1 MLIRSLCD
9 YYDIQSA
16 RGEAASDIMSEQ
28 PVHWMVMLTPDGR
41 VADIIDKR
49 IEESVPQKNGKVK
62 IVKKPIVVS
71 LPKRTQKPTID
82 AYIIEHRPLYIF
94 GLNYD
99 AKIGLTPDDRTG
111 RTRKSHE
118 AFVKKNLEFF
128 EGIDSEIA
136 RAYVNFIKNWV
147 PENEMENE
155 QLKKLG
161 KEYQGSCYI
170 FALDGR
176 PECKLHKDKAV
187 LAKYE
192 KLMAK
197 AAAKAEEEAAESDD
211 GIMMCP
217 IEGERLRA
225 ARIHDKIKGIKG
237 GNSAGAG
244 LVNFNSSAFESYGKS
259 QSMNSGI
266 SEKAMKK
273 YTSSLNKLLA
283 DPMHHIYSDD
293 MTVVFFAMKHDDKA
307 ECDLFNG
314 YLNSSNGVTEDST
327 KADVK
332 AVSENIYHKGQTGN
346 AQALD
351 KDVDNGVDFF
361 VAGFT
366 PNSSRICQKFM
377 VRNKFGKIIDNVK
390 QHQQDMA
397 ICGSNGEIPLW
408 RINNEL
414 VSPKASARKKKD
426 SDESGAAKGSDLPI
440 SPTLQ
445 SDMFQAILNGTN
457 YPYTLLE
464 TVVRR
469 VCTDSDPDGN
479 DKTKINAVRAGLI
492 KAFIN
497 RKARLNGDK
506 EEITMSLDKENKN
519 PAYLCGRLF
528 AVLEQIQ
535 QEASTSKE
543 KLNRTIKDVYFS
555 SASSRPALIMPRLID
570 LSNYH
575 IRNAEKNNKSNAD
588 KYLAIMKE
596 IIDKLNG
603 EFPSNLSLV
612 DKGKFQIGYYQQRT
626 RLNPYKNANG
636 NKEPET
642 VNE

>member
-41 VADIIDKR
+41 VADIIDRR

-62 IVKKPIVVS
+62 IVKKPIVVP
-71 LPKRTQKPTID
+71 LPKRTQKTGID
-82 AYIIEHRPLYIF
+82 ANIIEHRPLYIF

-99 AKIGLTPDDRTG
+99 AKTGLTPDDKTG
-111 RTRKSHE
+111 KARKSHE

-147 PENEMENE
+147 PENETENE

-161 KEYQGSCYI
+161 KEYQGSYYI

-192 KLMAK
+192 ELMAK
-197 AAAKAEEEAAESDD
+197 AAAETAESDD

-237 GNSAGAG
+237 GNSVGAV

-414 VSPKASARKKKD
+414 VSPNSAN
-426 SDESGAAKGSDLPI
+426 AI
-440 SPTLQ
+440 SPALQ

-469 VCTDSDPDGN
+469 VCTDSDTDSN
-479 DKTKINAVRAGLI
+479 NKIKINEVRAGLI

-497 RKARLNGDK
+497 RKSRINGDK
-506 EEITMSLDKENKN
+506 EEITMTLNPENTN

-528 AVLEQIQ
+528 AVLEKIQ
-535 QEASTSKE
+535 LEATDV
-543 KLNRTIKDVYFS
+543 KLNRTIKDAYFS

-575 IRNAEKNNKSNAD
+575 LRKLKEGRAIYFSKLINEIMGKIKDSLPTNLSIMEK
-588 KYLAIMKE
+588 
-596 IIDKLNG
+596 G
-603 EFPSNLSLV
+603 EFQL
-612 DKGKFQIGYYQQRT
+612 GYFQQNKDFFAEQ
-626 RLNPYKNANG
+626 NKNE
-636 NKEPET
+636 EPET

>member
-41 VADIIDKR
+41 VVDIIDKR

-71 LPKRTQKPTID
+71 LPKRTQKTRID
-82 AYIIEHRPLYIF
+82 ANINEHRPLYIF

-99 AKIGLTPDDRTG
+99 AKIGLTPDDKTDKA
-111 RTRKSHE
+111 RKSHE
-118 AFVKKNLEFF
+118 AFVKKNLDFF
-128 EGIDSEIA
+128 DGIDSEIA

-147 PENEMENE
+147 PENETENE

-161 KEYQGSCYI
+161 KEYQGSYYI
-170 FALDGR
+170 FALDGS

-197 AAAKAEEEAAESDD
+197 AAAETAESDD

-237 GNSAGAG
+237 GNSVGAV

-332 AVSENIYHKGQTGN
+332 AVSENIYYKGQTGN
-346 AQALD
+346 AQVLD

-408 RINNEL
+408 RINKEL
-414 VSPKASARKKKD
+414 VSPNSAN
-426 SDESGAAKGSDLPI
+426 AI
-440 SPTLQ
+440 SPALQ
-445 SDMFQAILNGTN
+445 SDIFQAILNGTN

-469 VCTDSDPDGN
+469 VCTDSDTDSN
-479 DKTKINAVRAGLI
+479 NKIKINEVRAGLI

-497 RKARLNGDK
+497 RKARINGDK
-506 EEITMSLDKENKN
+506 EEITMTLNPENTN

-528 AVLEQIQ
+528 AVLEKIQ
-535 QEASTSKE
+535 LEDTDV
-543 KLNRTIKDVYFS
+543 KLNRTIKDAYFS

-575 IRNAEKNNKSNAD
+575 LRKLKEGRAIYFSKLINEIMGKIKDSLPTNLSIMEK
-588 KYLAIMKE
+588 
-596 IIDKLNG
+596 G
-603 EFPSNLSLV
+603 EFQL
-612 DKGKFQIGYYQQRT
+612 GYFQQNKDFFAEQ
-626 RLNPYKNANG
+626 NKNE
-636 NKEPET
+636 EPET

>member
-99 AKIGLTPDDRTG
+99 AKIGLTPDDKTDKA
-111 RTRKSHE
+111 RKSHE

-128 EGIDSEIA
+128 DGIDSEIA

-147 PENEMENE
+147 PENETENE
-155 QLKKLG
+155 QLKMLG

-225 ARIHDKIKGIKG
+225 ARIHEKIKGIKG

-332 AVSENIYHKGQTGN
+332 AVSENIYYKGQTGN

-351 KDVDNGVDFF
+351 DDVDNGVDFF

-366 PNSSRICQKFM
+366 PNGSRICQKFM

-408 RINNEL
+408 RINKEL
-414 VSPKASARKKKD
+414 VSPNSAN
-426 SDESGAAKGSDLPI
+426 AI
-440 SPTLQ
+440 SPALQ
-445 SDMFQAILNGTN
+445 SDIFQAILNGTN

-469 VCTDSDPDGN
+469 VCTDSDTDSN
-479 DKTKINAVRAGLI
+479 NKIKINEVRAGLI

-528 AVLEQIQ
+528 AVLEKIQ
-535 QEASTSKE
+535 LEATDV
-543 KLNRTIKDVYFS
+543 KLNRTIKDAYFS

-575 IRNAEKNNKSNAD
+575 LRKLKEGR
-588 KYLAIMKE
+588 AIDFSKLINE
-596 IIDKLNG
+596 IMGKIKDSL
-603 EFPSNLSLV
+603 PTNLSIME
-612 DKGKFQIGYYQQRT
+612 KGKFQLGYFQQ
-626 RLNPYKNANG
+626 NKDFFAEQNKNE
-636 NKEPET
+636 EPET

>member
-16 RGEAASDIMSEQ
+16 RGEVASDIMSEQ

-71 LPKRTQKPTID
+71 LPKRTQKTGID
-82 AYIIEHRPLYIF
+82 ANIIEHRPLYIF

-99 AKIGLTPDDRTG
+99 AKIGLTPDDKTG
-111 RTRKSHE
+111 KARKSHE

-147 PENEMENE
+147 PENETENE

-161 KEYQGSCYI
+161 KEYQGSYYI

-192 KLMAK
+192 ELMAK
-197 AAAKAEEEAAESDD
+197 TAAETAESDD

-237 GNSAGAG
+237 GNSVGAV

-307 ECDLFNG
+307 ECDLFSD

-408 RINNEL
+408 RINKEL
-414 VSPKASARKKKD
+414 VSPNSAN
-426 SDESGAAKGSDLPI
+426 AI
-440 SPTLQ
+440 SPALQ

-469 VCTDSDPDGN
+469 VSTDSDTEDNGFI
-479 DKTKINAVRAGLI
+479 KINAVRAGLI

-497 RKARLNGDK
+497 RKARIHGDK
-506 EEITMSLDKENKN
+506 EEITVALNPENKN

-528 AVLEQIQ
+528 AVLEKIQ
-535 QEASTSKE
+535 LEAADV
-543 KLNRTIKDVYFS
+543 KLNRTIKDAYFS
-555 SASSRPALIMPRLID
+555 SASSRPALIFPRLID
-570 LSNYH
+570 LSKFH
-575 IRNAEKNNKSNAD
+575 LSKLSEGR
-588 KYLAIMKE
+588 AIYFSKLINE
-596 IIDKLNG
+596 IMDNIEDNL
-603 EFPSNLSLV
+603 PANLSLI
-612 DKGKFQIGYYQQRT
+612 DKGNFQVGYFHQNSYFFT
-626 RLNPYKNANG
+626 KKDKNE
-636 NKEPET
+636 EPET

>member
-62 IVKKPIVVS
+62 IVKKPIVVP
-71 LPKRTQKPTID
+71 LPKRTQKTGID
-82 AYIIEHRPLYIF
+82 ANIIEHRPLYIF

-99 AKIGLTPDDRTG
+99 AKIGLTPDDKTG
-111 RTRKSHE
+111 KARKSHE

-128 EGIDSEIA
+128 DGIDSEIA

-147 PENEMENE
+147 PENETENE

-161 KEYQGSCYI
+161 KEYQGSYYI
-170 FALDGR
+170 FALDGS

-192 KLMAK
+192 EIMAK
-197 AAAKAEEEAAESDD
+197 AAAETAVSDD

-237 GNSAGAG
+237 GNSVGAV

-332 AVSENIYHKGQTGN
+332 AVSENIYYKGQTGN

-397 ICGSNGEIPLW
+397 ICDSNGEIPLW
-408 RINNEL
+408 RINKEL
-414 VSPKASARKKKD
+414 VSPNSAN
-426 SDESGAAKGSDLPI
+426 AI
-440 SPTLQ
+440 SPALQ
-445 SDMFQAILNGTN
+445 SDIFQAILNGTN

-469 VCTDSDPDGN
+469 VCTDSDTDSN
-479 DKTKINAVRAGLI
+479 NKIKINEVRAGLI

-497 RKARLNGDK
+497 RKARINGDK
-506 EEITMSLDKENKN
+506 EEITVALNPENKN

-528 AVLEQIQ
+528 AVLEKIQ
-535 QEASTSKE
+535 LEAADV
-543 KLNRTIKDVYFS
+543 KLNRTIKDAYFS
-555 SASSRPALIMPRLID
+555 SASSRPALIFPRLID
-570 LSNYH
+570 LSKFH
-575 IRNAEKNNKSNAD
+575 LNKLSEGR
-588 KYLAIMKE
+588 AIYFSKLIDE
-596 IIDKLNG
+596 IMDNIEDNL
-603 EFPSNLSLV
+603 PANLSLI
-612 DKGKFQIGYYQQRT
+612 DKGNFQVGYFHQNSYFFT
-626 RLNPYKNANG
+626 KKDKNE
-636 NKEPET
+636 EPET

>member
-41 VADIIDKR
+41 VADIIDRR

-62 IVKKPIVVS
+62 IVKKPIVVP
-71 LPKRTQKPTID
+71 LPKRTQKTGID
-82 AYIIEHRPLYIF
+82 ANIIEHRPLYIF

-99 AKIGLTPDDRTG
+99 AKIGLTPDDKTG
-111 RTRKSHE
+111 KARKSHE
-118 AFVKKNLEFF
+118 AFIKKNLEFF

-147 PENEMENE
+147 PENETENE

-161 KEYQGSCYI
+161 KEYQGSYYI

-192 KLMAK
+192 ELMAK
-197 AAAKAEEEAAESDD
+197 AAAETAESDD

-237 GNSAGAG
+237 GNSVGAV

-408 RINNEL
+408 RINKEL
-414 VSPKASARKKKD
+414 VSPNSAT
-426 SDESGAAKGSDLPI
+426 AI
-440 SPTLQ
+440 SPALQ

-469 VCTDSDPDGN
+469 VCTDSDTDSN
-479 DKTKINAVRAGLI
+479 NKIKINEVRAGLI

-497 RKARLNGDK
+497 RKSRINGDK
-506 EEITMSLDKENKN
+506 EEITMTLNPENTN

-528 AVLEQIQ
+528 AVLEKIQ
-535 QEASTSKE
+535 LEATDV
-543 KLNRTIKDVYFS
+543 KLNRTIKDAYFS

-575 IRNAEKNNKSNAD
+575 LRKLKEGRAIYFSKLINEIMGKIKDSLPTNLSIMEK
-588 KYLAIMKE
+588 
-596 IIDKLNG
+596 G
-603 EFPSNLSLV
+603 EFQL
-612 DKGKFQIGYYQQRT
+612 GYFQQNKDFFAEQ
-626 RLNPYKNANG
+626 NKNE
-636 NKEPET
+636 EPET

>member
-16 RGEAASDIMSEQ
+16 RGEAAPDIMSEQ
-28 PVHWMVMLTPDGR
+28 PVHWMVMLTSDGR
-41 VADIIDKR
+41 VADIIDRR

-62 IVKKPIVVS
+62 IVKKPIVVP
-71 LPKRTQKPTID
+71 LPKRTQKTGID
-82 AYIIEHRPLYIF
+82 ANIIEHRPLYIF

-99 AKIGLTPDDRTG
+99 AKIGLTPDDKTG
-111 RTRKSHE
+111 KARKSHE

-147 PENEMENE
+147 PENETENE

-161 KEYQGSCYI
+161 KEYQGSYYI

-192 KLMAK
+192 ELMAK
-197 AAAKAEEEAAESDD
+197 AAAETAESDD

-237 GNSAGAG
+237 GNSVGAV

-351 KDVDNGVDFF
+351 DDVDNGVDFF

-366 PNSSRICQKFM
+366 PNGSRICQKFM

-408 RINNEL
+408 RINKEL
-414 VSPKASARKKKD
+414 VSPNSAN
-426 SDESGAAKGSDLPI
+426 AI
-440 SPTLQ
+440 SPALQ
-445 SDMFQAILNGTN
+445 SDIFQAILNGTN

-469 VCTDSDPDGN
+469 VCTDSDTDSN
-479 DKTKINAVRAGLI
+479 NKIKINEVRAGLI

-497 RKARLNGDK
+497 RKARINGDK
-506 EEITMSLDKENKN
+506 EEITVALNPENTN

-528 AVLEQIQ
+528 AVLEKIQ
-535 QEASTSKE
+535 LEAKDV
-543 KLNRTIKDVYFS
+543 KLNRTIKDAYFS

-575 IRNAEKNNKSNAD
+575 LRKLKEGRVIYFSKLINEIMGKIKDSLPTNLSIMEK
-588 KYLAIMKE
+588 
-596 IIDKLNG
+596 G
-603 EFPSNLSLV
+603 EFQL
-612 DKGKFQIGYYQQRT
+612 GYFQQNKDFFAEQ
-626 RLNPYKNANG
+626 NKNE
-636 NKEPET
+636 EPET

>member
-28 PVHWMVMLTPDGR
+28 PVHWMVMLTSDGR

-62 IVKKPIVVS
+62 IVKKPIVVP
-71 LPKRTQKPTID
+71 LPKRTQKTGID
-82 AYIIEHRPLYIF
+82 ANIIEHRPLYIF

-99 AKIGLTPDDRTG
+99 AKIGLTPDDKTG
-111 RTRKSHE
+111 KARKSHE

-128 EGIDSEIA
+128 DGIDSEIA

-147 PENEMENE
+147 PENETENE

-161 KEYQGSCYI
+161 KEYQGSYYI
-170 FALDGR
+170 FALDGS

-197 AAAKAEEEAAESDD
+197 AAAETAESDD

-237 GNSAGAG
+237 GNSVGAV

-346 AQALD
+346 AQVLD
-351 KDVDNGVDFF
+351 DDVDNGVDFF

-408 RINNEL
+408 RINKEL
-414 VSPKASARKKKD
+414 VSPNSAN
-426 SDESGAAKGSDLPI
+426 AI
-440 SPTLQ
+440 SPALQ
-445 SDMFQAILNGTN
+445 SDIFQAILNGTN

-469 VCTDSDPDGN
+469 VCTDSDTEDNGFI
-479 DKTKINAVRAGLI
+479 KINAVRAGLI

-497 RKARLNGDK
+497 RKARINGDK
-506 EEITMSLDKENKN
+506 EEITMTLNPENTN

-528 AVLEQIQ
+528 AVLEKIQ
-535 QEASTSKE
+535 LEATDV
-543 KLNRTIKDVYFS
+543 KLNRTIKDAYFS
-555 SASSRPALIMPRLID
+555 SASSRPALIMPRLIN

-575 IRNAEKNNKSNAD
+575 LRKLKEGRVIYFSKLINEIMGKIKDSLPTNLSIMEK
-588 KYLAIMKE
+588 
-596 IIDKLNG
+596 G
-603 EFPSNLSLV
+603 EFQL
-612 DKGKFQIGYYQQRT
+612 GYFQQNKDFFAEQ
-626 RLNPYKNANG
+626 NKNE
-636 NKEPET
+636 EPET

>member
-62 IVKKPIVVS
+62 IVKKPVVVP
-71 LPKRTQKPTID
+71 LPKRTQKTGID
-82 AYIIEHRPLYIF
+82 ANIIEHRPLYIF

-99 AKIGLTPDDRTG
+99 AKIGLTPDDKTG
-111 RTRKSHE
+111 KARKSHE

-128 EGIDSEIA
+128 DGIDSEIA

-147 PENEMENE
+147 PENETENE

-161 KEYQGSCYI
+161 KEYQGSYYI

-192 KLMAK
+192 GLMAK
-197 AAAKAEEEAAESDD
+197 TAAETAESDD

-225 ARIHDKIKGIKG
+225 ARIHDKIKGING
-237 GNSAGAG
+237 GNSVGAV

-408 RINNEL
+408 RINKEL
-414 VSPKASARKKKD
+414 VSPNSAN
-426 SDESGAAKGSDLPI
+426 AI
-440 SPTLQ
+440 SPALQ
-445 SDMFQAILNGTN
+445 SDIFQAILNGTN

-469 VCTDSDPDGN
+469 VCTDSDTDSN
-479 DKTKINAVRAGLI
+479 NKIKINEVRAGLI

-497 RKARLNGDK
+497 RKARINGDK
-506 EEITMSLDKENKN
+506 EEITVALNPENKN

-528 AVLEQIQ
+528 AVLEKIQ
-535 QEASTSKE
+535 LEAADV
-543 KLNRTIKDVYFS
+543 KLNRTIKDAYFS
-555 SASSRPALIMPRLID
+555 SASSRPALIFPRLID
-570 LSNYH
+570 LSKFH
-575 IRNAEKNNKSNAD
+575 LSKLSEGR
-588 KYLAIMKE
+588 AIYFSKLIDE
-596 IIDKLNG
+596 IMDNIEDNL
-603 EFPSNLSLV
+603 PANLSLI
-612 DKGKFQIGYYQQRT
+612 DKGNFQVGYFHQNSYFFT
-626 RLNPYKNANG
+626 KKEKNE
-636 NKEPET
+636 EPET

>member
-62 IVKKPIVVS
+62 IIKKPIVVP
-71 LPKRTQKPTID
+71 LPKRTQKTGID
-82 AYIIEHRPLYIF
+82 ANIIEHRPLYIF

-99 AKIGLTPDDRTG
+99 AKIGLTPDDKTG
-111 RTRKSHE
+111 KARKSHE

-128 EGIDSEIA
+128 EGINSEIA

-147 PENEMENE
+147 PENETENE

-161 KEYQGSCYI
+161 KEYQGSYYI

-192 KLMAK
+192 ELMAK
-197 AAAKAEEEAAESDD
+197 AAAETAESDD

-237 GNSAGAG
+237 GNSVGAV

-351 KDVDNGVDFF
+351 DDVDNGVDFF

-414 VSPKASARKKKD
+414 VSPNSAN
-426 SDESGAAKGSDLPI
+426 AI
-440 SPTLQ
+440 SPALQ

-469 VCTDSDPDGN
+469 VSTDSDTEDNGFI
-479 DKTKINAVRAGLI
+479 KINAVRAGLI

-497 RKARLNGDK
+497 RKARINGDK
-506 EEITMSLDKENKN
+506 EEITMTLNPENTN

-528 AVLEQIQ
+528 AVLEKIQ
-535 QEASTSKE
+535 LEATDV
-543 KLNRTIKDVYFS
+543 KLNRTIKDAYFS

-575 IRNAEKNNKSNAD
+575 LRKLKEGRAIYFSKLINEIMGKIKDSLPTNLSIMEK
-588 KYLAIMKE
+588 
-596 IIDKLNG
+596 G
-603 EFPSNLSLV
+603 EFQL
-612 DKGKFQIGYYQQRT
+612 GYFQQNKDFFAEQ
-626 RLNPYKNANG
+626 NKNE
-636 NKEPET
+636 EPET

>member
-99 AKIGLTPDDRTG
+99 AKIGLTPDDKTDKA
-111 RTRKSHE
+111 RKSHE

-128 EGIDSEIA
+128 DGIDSEIA

-147 PENEMENE
+147 PENETENE
-155 QLKKLG
+155 QLKMLG

-225 ARIHDKIKGIKG
+225 ARIHEKIKGIKG

-332 AVSENIYHKGQTGN
+332 AVSENIYYKGQTGN

-351 KDVDNGVDFF
+351 DDVDNGVDFF

-366 PNSSRICQKFM
+366 PNGSRICQKFM

-408 RINNEL
+408 RINKEL
-414 VSPKASARKKKD
+414 VSPNSAN
-426 SDESGAAKGSDLPI
+426 AI
-440 SPTLQ
+440 SPALQ
-445 SDMFQAILNGTN
+445 SDIFQAILNGTN
-457 YPYTLLE
+457 CPYTLLE

-469 VCTDSDPDGN
+469 VCTDSDTDSN
-479 DKTKINAVRAGLI
+479 NKIKINEVRAGLI

-497 RKARLNGDK
+497 RKARINGDK
-506 EEITMSLDKENKN
+506 EEITMTLNPENTN

-528 AVLEQIQ
+528 AVLEKIQ
-535 QEASTSKE
+535 LEATDV
-543 KLNRTIKDVYFS
+543 KLNRTIKDAYFS

-596 IIDKLNG
+596 IIDKLDG

-626 RLNPYKNANG
+626 RLNPYKNAND

>member
-71 LPKRTQKPTID
+71 LPKRTQKTGID
-82 AYIIEHRPLYIF
+82 ANIIEHRPLYIF

-99 AKIGLTPDDRTG
+99 AKIGLTPDDKTG
-111 RTRKSHE
+111 KARKSHE

-128 EGIDSEIA
+128 DGIDSEIA

-147 PENEMENE
+147 PENETENE

-161 KEYQGSCYI
+161 KEYQGSYYI
-170 FALDGR
+170 FALDGS

-197 AAAKAEEEAAESDD
+197 AAAETAESDD

-237 GNSAGAG
+237 GNSVGAV

-332 AVSENIYHKGQTGN
+332 AVSENIYYKGQTGN

-408 RINNEL
+408 RINKEL
-414 VSPKASARKKKD
+414 VSPNSAN
-426 SDESGAAKGSDLPI
+426 AI
-440 SPTLQ
+440 SPALQ
-445 SDMFQAILNGTN
+445 SDIFQAILNGTN

-469 VCTDSDPDGN
+469 VCTDSDLDGN
-479 DKTKINAVRAGLI
+479 DKTKINEVRAGLI

-528 AVLEQIQ
+528 AVLEKIQ
-535 QEASTSKE
+535 LEATDV
-543 KLNRTIKDVYFS
+543 KLNRTIKDAYFS

-575 IRNAEKNNKSNAD
+575 LRKLKEGR
-588 KYLAIMKE
+588 AIDFSKLINE
-596 IIDKLNG
+596 IMGKIKDSL
-603 EFPSNLSLV
+603 PTNLSIME
-612 DKGKFQIGYYQQRT
+612 KGKFQLGYFQQ
-626 RLNPYKNANG
+626 NKDFFAEQNKNE
-636 NKEPET
+636 EPET

>member
-1 MLIRSLCD
+1 
-9 YYDIQSA
+9 
-16 RGEAASDIMSEQ
+16 
-28 PVHWMVMLTPDGR
+28 MVMLTPDGR

-62 IVKKPIVVS
+62 SVKKPIVVP
-71 LPKRTQKPTID
+71 LPKRTQKTGID
-82 AYIIEHRPLYIF
+82 ANIIEHRPLYIF

-99 AKIGLTPDDRTG
+99 AKIGLTPDDKTDKA
-111 RTRKSHE
+111 RKSHE

-128 EGIDSEIA
+128 DGIDSEIA

-147 PENEMENE
+147 PENETENE

-161 KEYQGSCYI
+161 KEYQGSYYI
-170 FALDGR
+170 FALDGS

-192 KLMAK
+192 EIMAK
-197 AAAKAEEEAAESDD
+197 AAAEAAESDD

-237 GNSAGAG
+237 GNSVGAV

-307 ECDLFNG
+307 ECDLFSD
-314 YLNSSNGVTEDST
+314 YLNSSNAVTEDST

-351 KDVDNGVDFF
+351 DDVDNGVDFF

-366 PNSSRICQKFM
+366 PNGSRICQKFM

-408 RINNEL
+408 RINKEL
-414 VSPKASARKKKD
+414 VSPNSAN
-426 SDESGAAKGSDLPI
+426 AI
-440 SPTLQ
+440 SPALQ
-445 SDMFQAILNGTN
+445 SDIFQAILNGTN

-469 VCTDSDPDGN
+469 VCTDSDTDSN
-479 DKTKINAVRAGLI
+479 NKIKINEVRAGLI

-528 AVLEQIQ
+528 AVLEKIQ
-535 QEASTSKE
+535 LEATDV
-543 KLNRTIKDVYFS
+543 KLNRTIKDAYFS

-575 IRNAEKNNKSNAD
+575 LRKLKEGR
-588 KYLAIMKE
+588 AIDFSKLINE
-596 IIDKLNG
+596 IMGKIKDSL
-603 EFPSNLSLV
+603 PTNLSIME
-612 DKGKFQIGYYQQRT
+612 KGKFQLGYFQQ
-626 RLNPYKNANG
+626 NKDFFAEQNKNE
-636 NKEPET
+636 EPET

>member
-62 IVKKPIVVS
+62 IVKKPIVVP
-71 LPKRTQKPTID
+71 LPKRTQKTGID
-82 AYIIEHRPLYIF
+82 ANIIEHRPLYIF

-99 AKIGLTPDDRTG
+99 AKIGLTPDDKTG
-111 RTRKSHE
+111 KARKSHE
-118 AFVKKNLEFF
+118 AFIKKNLEFF
-128 EGIDSEIA
+128 DGIDSEIA

-147 PENEMENE
+147 PENETENE

-161 KEYQGSCYI
+161 KEYQGSYYI
-170 FALDGR
+170 FALDGS

-192 KLMAK
+192 ELMAK
-197 AAAKAEEEAAESDD
+197 AAAETAESDD

-237 GNSAGAG
+237 GNSVGAV

-307 ECDLFNG
+307 ECDLFND
-314 YLNSSNGVTEDST
+314 YLNSSNAVTEDST

-408 RINNEL
+408 KINNEL
-414 VSPKASARKKKD
+414 VSPNSAN
-426 SDESGAAKGSDLPI
+426 AI
-440 SPTLQ
+440 SPALQ

-469 VCTDSDPDGN
+469 VSTDSDTEDNGFI
-479 DKTKINAVRAGLI
+479 KINAVRAGLI

-497 RKARLNGDK
+497 RKARINGDK
-506 EEITMSLDKENKN
+506 EEITMTLNPENTN

-528 AVLEQIQ
+528 AVLEKIQ
-535 QEASTSKE
+535 LEAADV
-543 KLNRTIKDVYFS
+543 KLNRTIKDAYFS

-575 IRNAEKNNKSNAD
+575 LRKLKEGRAIYFSKLINEIMGKIKDSLPTNLSIMEK
-588 KYLAIMKE
+588 
-596 IIDKLNG
+596 G
-603 EFPSNLSLV
+603 EFQL
-612 DKGKFQIGYYQQRT
+612 GYFQQNKDFFAEQ
-626 RLNPYKNANG
+626 NKNE
-636 NKEPET
+636 EPET

>member
-41 VADIIDKR
+41 VADIIDRR

-71 LPKRTQKPTID
+71 LPKRTQKTGID
-82 AYIIEHRPLYIF
+82 ANIIEHRPLYIF

-99 AKIGLTPDDRTG
+99 AKIGLTPDDKTG
-111 RTRKSHE
+111 KARKSHE

-136 RAYVNFIKNWV
+136 RAYVNFIKSWV
-147 PENEMENE
+147 PENETENE

-161 KEYQGSCYI
+161 KEYQGSYYI
-170 FALDGR
+170 FALDGS

-192 KLMAK
+192 GFMAK
-197 AAAKAEEEAAESDD
+197 AVAETAESDD

-237 GNSAGAG
+237 GNSVGAV

-397 ICGSNGEIPLW
+397 ICDSNGEIPLW
-408 RINNEL
+408 RINKEL
-414 VSPKASARKKKD
+414 VSPNSAN
-426 SDESGAAKGSDLPI
+426 AI
-440 SPTLQ
+440 SPALQ

-469 VCTDSDPDGN
+469 VSTDSDTEDNGFI
-479 DKTKINAVRAGLI
+479 KINAVRAGLI

-497 RKARLNGDK
+497 RKARINGDK
-506 EEITMSLDKENKN
+506 EEITVALNPENKN

-528 AVLEQIQ
+528 AVLEKIQ
-535 QEASTSKE
+535 LEATDV
-543 KLNRTIKDVYFS
+543 KLNRTIKDAYFS

-575 IRNAEKNNKSNAD
+575 LRKLKEGRAIYFSKLINEIMGKIKDSLPTNLSIMEK
-588 KYLAIMKE
+588 
-596 IIDKLNG
+596 G
-603 EFPSNLSLV
+603 EFQL
-612 DKGKFQIGYYQQRT
+612 GYFQQNKDFFAEQ
-626 RLNPYKNANG
+626 NKNE
-636 NKEPET
+636 EPET

>member
-41 VADIIDKR
+41 VADIIDRR

-62 IVKKPIVVS
+62 VVKKPIVVP
-71 LPKRTQKPTID
+71 LPKRTQKTGID
-82 AYIIEHRPLYIF
+82 ANIIEHRPLYIF

-99 AKIGLTPDDRTG
+99 AKIGLTPDDKTG
-111 RTRKSHE
+111 KARKSHE

-147 PENEMENE
+147 PENETENE

-161 KEYQGSCYI
+161 KEYQGSYYI

-192 KLMAK
+192 ELMAK
-197 AAAKAEEEAAESDD
+197 TAAETAESDD

-237 GNSAGAG
+237 GNSVGAV

-314 YLNSSNGVTEDST
+314 YLNSSNAATEDST

-332 AVSENIYHKGQTGN
+332 SVSENIYHKGQTGN

-351 KDVDNGVDFF
+351 DDVDNGVDFF

-408 RINNEL
+408 RINKEL
-414 VSPKASARKKKD
+414 VSPNSAN
-426 SDESGAAKGSDLPI
+426 AI
-440 SPTLQ
+440 SPALQ

-469 VCTDSDPDGN
+469 VCTDSDTDSN
-479 DKTKINAVRAGLI
+479 NKIKINEVRAGLI

-497 RKARLNGDK
+497 RKSRINGDK
-506 EEITMSLDKENKN
+506 EEITMTLNPENTN

-528 AVLEQIQ
+528 AVLEKIQ
-535 QEASTSKE
+535 LEATDV
-543 KLNRTIKDVYFS
+543 KLNRTIKDAYFS

-575 IRNAEKNNKSNAD
+575 LRKLKEGRAIYFSKLINEIMGKIKDSLPTNLSIMEK
-588 KYLAIMKE
+588 
-596 IIDKLNG
+596 G
-603 EFPSNLSLV
+603 EFQL
-612 DKGKFQIGYYQQRT
+612 GYFQQNKDFFAEQ
-626 RLNPYKNANG
+626 NKNE
-636 NKEPET
+636 EPET

>member
-71 LPKRTQKPTID
+71 LPKRTQKTGID
-82 AYIIEHRPLYIF
+82 ANIIEHRPLYIF

-99 AKIGLTPDDRTG
+99 AKIGLTPDDKTG
-111 RTRKSHE
+111 KARKSHE

-128 EGIDSEIA
+128 DGIDSEIA

-147 PENEMENE
+147 PENETENE

-161 KEYQGSCYI
+161 KEYQGSYYI
-170 FALDGR
+170 FALDGS
-176 PECKLHKDKAV
+176 PECKLHKDKVV

-197 AAAKAEEEAAESDD
+197 AAAETAESDD

-237 GNSAGAG
+237 GNSVGAV

-332 AVSENIYHKGQTGN
+332 AVSENIYYKGQTGN

-351 KDVDNGVDFF
+351 DDVDNGVDFF

-408 RINNEL
+408 RINKEL
-414 VSPKASARKKKD
+414 VSPNSAN
-426 SDESGAAKGSDLPI
+426 AI
-440 SPTLQ
+440 SPALQ
-445 SDMFQAILNGTN
+445 SDIFQAILNGTN

-469 VCTDSDPDGN
+469 VCTDSDLDGN
-479 DKTKINAVRAGLI
+479 DKTKINEVRAGLI

-497 RKARLNGDK
+497 RKARINGDK
-506 EEITMSLDKENKN
+506 EEITMTLNPENTN

-528 AVLEQIQ
+528 AVLEKIQ
-535 QEASTSKE
+535 LEATDV
-543 KLNRTIKDVYFS
+543 KLNRTIKDAYFS

-575 IRNAEKNNKSNAD
+575 LRKLKEGRAIYFSKLINEIMGKIKDSLPTNLSIMEK
-588 KYLAIMKE
+588 
-596 IIDKLNG
+596 G
-603 EFPSNLSLV
+603 EFQL
-612 DKGKFQIGYYQQRT
+612 GYFQQNKDFFAEQ
-626 RLNPYKNANG
+626 NKNE
-636 NKEPET
+636 EPET

>member
-71 LPKRTQKPTID
+71 LPKRTQKTGID
-82 AYIIEHRPLYIF
+82 ANIIEHRPLYIF

-99 AKIGLTPDDRTG
+99 AKIGLTPDDKTG
-111 RTRKSHE
+111 KARKSHE

-128 EGIDSEIA
+128 DGIDSEIT

-147 PENEMENE
+147 PENETENE

-161 KEYQGSCYI
+161 KEYQGSYYI
-170 FALDGR
+170 FALDGS

-192 KLMAK
+192 EIMAK
-197 AAAKAEEEAAESDD
+197 AAVEAAESDD

-237 GNSAGAG
+237 GNSVGAV

-332 AVSENIYHKGQTGN
+332 AVSENIYYKGQTGN

-408 RINNEL
+408 RINKEL
-414 VSPKASARKKKD
+414 VSPNSAN
-426 SDESGAAKGSDLPI
+426 AI
-440 SPTLQ
+440 SPALQ
-445 SDMFQAILNGTN
+445 SDIFQAILNGTN

-469 VCTDSDPDGN
+469 VCTDSDLDGN
-479 DKTKINAVRAGLI
+479 DKTKINEVRAGLI

-497 RKARLNGDK
+497 RKARINGDK
-506 EEITMSLDKENKN
+506 EEITMTLNPENTN

-528 AVLEQIQ
+528 AVLEKIQ
-535 QEASTSKE
+535 LEATDV
-543 KLNRTIKDVYFS
+543 KLNRTIKDAYFS

-575 IRNAEKNNKSNAD
+575 LRKLKEGRAIYFSKLINEIMGKIKDSLPTNLSIMEK
-588 KYLAIMKE
+588 
-596 IIDKLNG
+596 G
-603 EFPSNLSLV
+603 EFQL
-612 DKGKFQIGYYQQRT
+612 GYFQQNKDFFAEQ
-626 RLNPYKNANG
+626 NKNE
-636 NKEPET
+636 EPET

>member
-62 IVKKPIVVS
+62 SVKKPIVVP
-71 LPKRTQKPTID
+71 LPKRTQKTGID
-82 AYIIEHRPLYIF
+82 ANIIEHRPLYIF

-99 AKIGLTPDDRTG
+99 AKIGLTPDDKTDKA
-111 RTRKSHE
+111 RKSHE

-128 EGIDSEIA
+128 DGIDSEIA

-147 PENEMENE
+147 PENETENE

-161 KEYQGSCYI
+161 KEYQGSYYI
-170 FALDGR
+170 FALDGS

-192 KLMAK
+192 EIMAK
-197 AAAKAEEEAAESDD
+197 AAAEAAESDD

-237 GNSAGAG
+237 GNSVGAV

-307 ECDLFNG
+307 ECDLFSD
-314 YLNSSNGVTEDST
+314 YLNSSNAVTEDST

-351 KDVDNGVDFF
+351 DDVDNGVDFF

-366 PNSSRICQKFM
+366 PNGSRICQKFM

-408 RINNEL
+408 RINKEL
-414 VSPKASARKKKD
+414 VSPNSAN
-426 SDESGAAKGSDLPI
+426 AI
-440 SPTLQ
+440 SPALQ
-445 SDMFQAILNGTN
+445 SDIFQAILNGTN

-469 VCTDSDPDGN
+469 VCTDSDTDSN
-479 DKTKINAVRAGLI
+479 NKIKINEVRAGLI

-528 AVLEQIQ
+528 AVLEKIQ
-535 QEASTSKE
+535 LEATDV
-543 KLNRTIKDVYFS
+543 KLNRTIKDAYFH
-555 SASSRPALIMPRLID
+555 RHHQDLRL
-570 LSNYH
+570 
-575 IRNAEKNNKSNAD
+575 
-588 KYLAIMKE
+588 
-596 IIDKLNG
+596 
-603 EFPSNLSLV
+603 
-612 DKGKFQIGYYQQRT
+612 
-626 RLNPYKNANG
+626 
-636 NKEPET
+636 
-642 VNE
+642 

>member
-71 LPKRTQKPTID
+71 LPKRTQKTGID
-82 AYIIEHRPLYIF
+82 ANIIEHRPLYIF

-99 AKIGLTPDDRTG
+99 AKIGLTPDDKTG
-111 RTRKSHE
+111 KARKSHE

-128 EGIDSEIA
+128 DGIDSEIA

-147 PENEMENE
+147 PENETENE

-161 KEYQGSCYI
+161 KEYQGSYYI
-170 FALDGR
+170 FALDGS
-176 PECKLHKDKAV
+176 PECKLHKDKVV

-197 AAAKAEEEAAESDD
+197 AAAETAESDD

-237 GNSAGAG
+237 GNSVGAV

-293 MTVVFFAMKHDDKA
+293 MTVVFFAMKHNDKA

-332 AVSENIYHKGQTGN
+332 AVSENIYYKGQTGN
-346 AQALD
+346 AQVLD

-408 RINNEL
+408 RINKEL
-414 VSPKASARKKKD
+414 VSPNSAN
-426 SDESGAAKGSDLPI
+426 AI
-440 SPTLQ
+440 SPALQ
-445 SDMFQAILNGTN
+445 SDIFQAILNGTN

-469 VCTDSDPDGN
+469 VCTDSDTDSN
-479 DKTKINAVRAGLI
+479 NKIKINEVRAGLI

-497 RKARLNGDK
+497 RKARINGDK
-506 EEITMSLDKENKN
+506 EEITMTLNPENTN

-528 AVLEQIQ
+528 AVLEKIQ
-535 QEASTSKE
+535 LEAADV
-543 KLNRTIKDVYFS
+543 KLNRTIKDAYFS
-555 SASSRPALIMPRLID
+555 SASSRPALIFPRLID
-570 LSNYH
+570 LSKFH
-575 IRNAEKNNKSNAD
+575 LSKLSEGR
-588 KYLAIMKE
+588 AIYFSKLIDE
-596 IIDKLNG
+596 IMDNIEDNL
-603 EFPSNLSLV
+603 PANLSLI
-612 DKGKFQIGYYQQRT
+612 DKGNFQVGYFHQNSYFFT
-626 RLNPYKNANG
+626 KKDKNE
-636 NKEPET
+636 EPET

>member
-71 LPKRTQKPTID
+71 LPKRTQKTGID
-82 AYIIEHRPLYIF
+82 ANIIEHRPLYIF

-99 AKIGLTPDDRTG
+99 AKIGLTPDDKTG
-111 RTRKSHE
+111 KARKSHE

-128 EGIDSEIA
+128 DGIDSEIA

-147 PENEMENE
+147 PENETENE

-161 KEYQGSCYI
+161 KEYQGSYYI
-170 FALDGR
+170 FALDGS

-192 KLMAK
+192 EIMAK
-197 AAAKAEEEAAESDD
+197 AAAEAAESDD

-237 GNSAGAG
+237 GNSVGAV

-307 ECDLFNG
+307 ECDLFSD
-314 YLNSSNGVTEDST
+314 YLNSSNAVTEDST

-351 KDVDNGVDFF
+351 DDVDNGVDFF

-366 PNSSRICQKFM
+366 PNGSRICQKFM

-390 QHQQDMA
+390 QHQQDVA

-408 RINNEL
+408 RINKEL
-414 VSPKASARKKKD
+414 VSPNSAN
-426 SDESGAAKGSDLPI
+426 AI
-440 SPTLQ
+440 SPALQ
-445 SDMFQAILNGTN
+445 SDIFQAILNGTN

-469 VCTDSDPDGN
+469 VCTDSDTDSN
-479 DKTKINAVRAGLI
+479 NKIKINEVRAGLI

-528 AVLEQIQ
+528 AVLEKIQ
-535 QEASTSKE
+535 LEATDV
-543 KLNRTIKDVYFS
+543 KLNRTIKDAYFS

-575 IRNAEKNNKSNAD
+575 
-588 KYLAIMKE
+588 
-596 IIDKLNG
+596 
-603 EFPSNLSLV
+603 
-612 DKGKFQIGYYQQRT
+612 
-626 RLNPYKNANG
+626 
-636 NKEPET
+636 
-642 VNE
+642 

>member
-62 IVKKPIVVS
+62 IVKKPIVVP
-71 LPKRTQKPTID
+71 LPKRTQKTGID
-82 AYIIEHRPLYIF
+82 ANIIEHRPLYIF

-99 AKIGLTPDDRTG
+99 AKTGLTPDDKTG
-111 RTRKSHE
+111 KARKSHE

-147 PENEMENE
+147 PENETENE

-161 KEYQGSCYI
+161 KEYQGCYYI

-187 LAKYE
+187 LANYE
-192 KLMAK
+192 ELMAK
-197 AAAKAEEEAAESDD
+197 AAAETAESDD

-237 GNSAGAG
+237 GNSVGAV

-307 ECDLFNG
+307 ECDLFND
-314 YLNSSNGVTEDST
+314 YLNSSNAVTEDST

-414 VSPKASARKKKD
+414 VSPNSAN
-426 SDESGAAKGSDLPI
+426 AI
-440 SPTLQ
+440 SPALQ

-469 VCTDSDPDGN
+469 VCTDSDTDSN
-479 DKTKINAVRAGLI
+479 NKIKINEVRAGLI

-497 RKARLNGDK
+497 RKARINGDK
-506 EEITMSLDKENKN
+506 EEITMTLNPENTN

-528 AVLEQIQ
+528 AVLEKIQ
-535 QEASTSKE
+535 LEATDV
-543 KLNRTIKDVYFS
+543 KLNRTIKDAYFS

-575 IRNAEKNNKSNAD
+575 LRKLKEGRVIYFSKLINEIMGKIKDSLPTNLSIMEK
-588 KYLAIMKE
+588 
-596 IIDKLNG
+596 G
-603 EFPSNLSLV
+603 EFQL
-612 DKGKFQIGYYQQRT
+612 GYFQQNKDFFAEQ
-626 RLNPYKNANG
+626 NKNE
-636 NKEPET
+636 EPET

>member
-62 IVKKPIVVS
+62 IVKKPIVVP
-71 LPKRTQKPTID
+71 LPKRTQKTGID
-82 AYIIEHRPLYIF
+82 ANIIEHRPLYIF

-99 AKIGLTPDDRTG
+99 AKIGLTPDDKTG
-111 RTRKSHE
+111 KARKSHE

-128 EGIDSEIA
+128 DGIDSEIA

-147 PENEMENE
+147 PENETENE

-161 KEYQGSCYI
+161 KEYQGSYYI

-192 KLMAK
+192 GLMAK
-197 AAAKAEEEAAESDD
+197 TAAETAESDD

-237 GNSAGAG
+237 GNSVGAV

-414 VSPKASARKKKD
+414 VSPNSTNA
-426 SDESGAAKGSDLPI
+426 I
-440 SPTLQ
+440 SPALQ

-469 VCTDSDPDGN
+469 VCTDSDTDSN
-479 DKTKINAVRAGLI
+479 NKIKINEVRAGLI

-497 RKARLNGDK
+497 RKARINGDK
-506 EEITMSLDKENKN
+506 EEITMTLNPENTN

-528 AVLEQIQ
+528 AVLEKIQ
-535 QEASTSKE
+535 LEATDV
-543 KLNRTIKDVYFS
+543 KLNRTIKDAYFS

-575 IRNAEKNNKSNAD
+575 LRKLKEGRAIYFSKLINEIMGKIKDSLPTNLSIMEK
-588 KYLAIMKE
+588 
-596 IIDKLNG
+596 G
-603 EFPSNLSLV
+603 EFQL
-612 DKGKFQIGYYQQRT
+612 GYFQQNKDFFAEQ
-626 RLNPYKNANG
+626 NKND
-636 NKEPET
+636 EPET

>member
-99 AKIGLTPDDRTG
+99 AKIGLTPDDKTDKA
-111 RTRKSHE
+111 RKSHE

-128 EGIDSEIA
+128 DGIDSEIA

-147 PENEMENE
+147 PENETENE
-155 QLKKLG
+155 QLKMLG
-161 KEYQGSCYI
+161 KEYQGSYYI

-225 ARIHDKIKGIKG
+225 ARIHEKIKGIKG

-332 AVSENIYHKGQTGN
+332 AVSENIYYKGQTGN

-351 KDVDNGVDFF
+351 DDVDNGVDFF

-366 PNSSRICQKFM
+366 PNGSRICQKFM

-408 RINNEL
+408 RINKEL
-414 VSPKASARKKKD
+414 VSPNSAN
-426 SDESGAAKGSDLPI
+426 AI
-440 SPTLQ
+440 SPALQ
-445 SDMFQAILNGTN
+445 SDIFQAILNGTN

-464 TVVRR
+464 TAVRR
-469 VCTDSDPDGN
+469 VCTDSDTDSN
-479 DKTKINAVRAGLI
+479 NKIKINEVRAGLI

-497 RKARLNGDK
+497 RKARINGDK
-506 EEITMSLDKENKN
+506 EEITVALNPENTN

-528 AVLEQIQ
+528 AVLEKIQ
-535 QEASTSKE
+535 LEATDV
-543 KLNRTIKDVYFS
+543 KLNRTIKDAYFS

-575 IRNAEKNNKSNAD
+575 LRKLKEGRAIYFSKLINEIMGKIKDSLPTNLSIMEK
-588 KYLAIMKE
+588 
-596 IIDKLNG
+596 G
-603 EFPSNLSLV
+603 EFQL
-612 DKGKFQIGYYQQRT
+612 GYFQQNKDFFAEQ
-626 RLNPYKNANG
+626 NKNE
-636 NKEPET
+636 EPET

>member
-62 IVKKPIVVS
+62 IVKKPIVVP
-71 LPKRTQKPTID
+71 LPKRTQKTGID
-82 AYIIEHRPLYIF
+82 ANIIEHRPLYIF

-99 AKIGLTPDDRTG
+99 AKIGLTPDDKTG
-111 RTRKSHE
+111 KARKSHE

-147 PENEMENE
+147 PENETENE

-161 KEYQGSCYI
+161 KEYQGSYYI

-192 KLMAK
+192 ELMAK
-197 AAAKAEEEAAESDD
+197 TAAETAESDD

-237 GNSAGAG
+237 GNSVGAV

-307 ECDLFNG
+307 ECDLFNC

-346 AQALD
+346 VQALD
-351 KDVDNGVDFF
+351 DDVDNGVDFF

-408 RINNEL
+408 RINKEL
-414 VSPKASARKKKD
+414 VSPNSAN
-426 SDESGAAKGSDLPI
+426 AI
-440 SPTLQ
+440 SPALQ

-469 VCTDSDPDGN
+469 VSTDSDTEDNGFI
-479 DKTKINAVRAGLI
+479 KINAVRAGLI

-497 RKARLNGDK
+497 RKARINGDK
-506 EEITMSLDKENKN
+506 EEITMTLNPENKN

-528 AVLEQIQ
+528 AVLEKIQ
-535 QEASTSKE
+535 LEAADV
-543 KLNRTIKDVYFS
+543 KLNRTIKDAYFS

-575 IRNAEKNNKSNAD
+575 LR
-588 KYLAIMKE
+588 
-596 IIDKLNG
+596 KLNEGRAIYFSKLINEIMGKIKDSLPTNLSIMEKG
-603 EFPSNLSLV
+603 EFQL
-612 DKGKFQIGYYQQRT
+612 GYFQQNKDFFAEQ
-626 RLNPYKNANG
+626 NKNE
-636 NKEPET
+636 EPET

>member
-62 IVKKPIVVS
+62 IVKKPIVVP
-71 LPKRTQKPTID
+71 LPKRTQKTGID
-82 AYIIEHRPLYIF
+82 ANIIEHRPLYIF

-99 AKIGLTPDDRTG
+99 AKIGLTPDDKTG
-111 RTRKSHE
+111 KARKSHE

-128 EGIDSEIA
+128 DGIDSEIA

-147 PENEMENE
+147 PENETENE

-161 KEYQGSCYI
+161 KEYQGSYYI
-170 FALDGR
+170 FALDGS

-192 KLMAK
+192 EIMAK
-197 AAAKAEEEAAESDD
+197 AAAETAESDD

-217 IEGERLRA
+217 IESERLRA

-237 GNSAGAG
+237 GNSVGAV

-332 AVSENIYHKGQTGN
+332 AVSENIYYKGQTGN

-397 ICGSNGEIPLW
+397 ICDSNGEIPLW
-408 RINNEL
+408 RINKEL
-414 VSPKASARKKKD
+414 VSPNSAN
-426 SDESGAAKGSDLPI
+426 AI
-440 SPTLQ
+440 SPALQ
-445 SDMFQAILNGTN
+445 SDIFQAILNGTN

-469 VCTDSDPDGN
+469 VCTDSDTDSN
-479 DKTKINAVRAGLI
+479 NKIKINEVRAGLI

-497 RKARLNGDK
+497 RKARINGDK
-506 EEITMSLDKENKN
+506 EEITVALNPENKN

-528 AVLEQIQ
+528 AVLEKIQ
-535 QEASTSKE
+535 LEAADV
-543 KLNRTIKDVYFS
+543 KLNRTIKDAYFS
-555 SASSRPALIMPRLID
+555 SASSRPALIFPRLID
-570 LSNYH
+570 LSKFH
-575 IRNAEKNNKSNAD
+575 LNKLSEGR
-588 KYLAIMKE
+588 AIYFSKLIDE
-596 IIDKLNG
+596 IMDNIEDNL
-603 EFPSNLSLV
+603 PANLSLI
-612 DKGKFQIGYYQQRT
+612 DKGNFQVGYFHQNSYFFT
-626 RLNPYKNANG
+626 KKDKNE
-636 NKEPET
+636 EPET

>member
-41 VADIIDKR
+41 VADIIDRR

-62 IVKKPIVVS
+62 IVKKPVVVP
-71 LPKRTQKPTID
+71 LPKRTQKTGID
-82 AYIIEHRPLYIF
+82 ANIIEHRPLYIF

-99 AKIGLTPDDRTG
+99 AKIGLTPDDKTG
-111 RTRKSHE
+111 KARKSHE
-118 AFVKKNLEFF
+118 AFIKKNLEFF

-147 PENEMENE
+147 PENETENE

-161 KEYQGSCYI
+161 KEYQGSYYI

-192 KLMAK
+192 ELMAK
-197 AAAKAEEEAAESDD
+197 AAAETAESDD

-237 GNSAGAG
+237 GNSVGAV

-408 RINNEL
+408 RINKEL
-414 VSPKASARKKKD
+414 VSPNSAN
-426 SDESGAAKGSDLPI
+426 AI
-440 SPTLQ
+440 SPALQ

-469 VCTDSDPDGN
+469 VCTDSDTDSN
-479 DKTKINAVRAGLI
+479 NKIKINEVRAGLI

-497 RKARLNGDK
+497 RKSRINGDK
-506 EEITMSLDKENKN
+506 EEITMTLNPENTN

-528 AVLEQIQ
+528 AVLEKIQ
-535 QEASTSKE
+535 LEATDV
-543 KLNRTIKDVYFS
+543 KLNRTIKDAYFS

-575 IRNAEKNNKSNAD
+575 LRKLKEGRAIYFSKLINEIMGKIKDSLPTNLSIMEK
-588 KYLAIMKE
+588 
-596 IIDKLNG
+596 G
-603 EFPSNLSLV
+603 EFQL
-612 DKGKFQIGYYQQRT
+612 GYFQQNKDFFAEQ
-626 RLNPYKNANG
+626 NKND
-636 NKEPET
+636 EPET

>member
-49 IEESVPQKNGKVK
+49 IEESVPLKNGKVK

-71 LPKRTQKPTID
+71 LPKRTQKTGID
-82 AYIIEHRPLYIF
+82 ANIIEHRPLYIF

-99 AKIGLTPDDRTG
+99 AKIGLTPDDKTG
-111 RTRKSHE
+111 KARKSHE

-128 EGIDSEIA
+128 DGIDSEIA

-147 PENEMENE
+147 PENETENE

-161 KEYQGSCYI
+161 KEYQGSYYI
-170 FALDGR
+170 FALDGS
-176 PECKLHKDKAV
+176 PECKLHKDKVV

-192 KLMAK
+192 EIMAK
-197 AAAKAEEEAAESDD
+197 AAAETAESDD

-237 GNSAGAG
+237 GNSVGAV

-332 AVSENIYHKGQTGN
+332 AVSENIYYKGQTGN

-397 ICGSNGEIPLW
+397 ICDSNGEIPLW
-408 RINNEL
+408 RINKEL
-414 VSPKASARKKKD
+414 VSPNSAN
-426 SDESGAAKGSDLPI
+426 AI
-440 SPTLQ
+440 SPALQ
-445 SDMFQAILNGTN
+445 SDIFQAILNGTN

-469 VCTDSDPDGN
+469 VCTDSDTDSN
-479 DKTKINAVRAGLI
+479 NKIKINEVRAGLI

-497 RKARLNGDK
+497 RKARINGDK
-506 EEITMSLDKENKN
+506 EEITVALNPENKN

-528 AVLEQIQ
+528 AVLEKIQ
-535 QEASTSKE
+535 LEATDV
-543 KLNRTIKDVYFS
+543 KLNRTIKDAYFS

-575 IRNAEKNNKSNAD
+575 LRKLKEGRAIYFSKLINEIMGKIKDSLPTNLSIMEK
-588 KYLAIMKE
+588 
-596 IIDKLNG
+596 G
-603 EFPSNLSLV
+603 EFQL
-612 DKGKFQIGYYQQRT
+612 GYFQQNKDFFAEQ
-626 RLNPYKNANG
+626 NKNE
-636 NKEPET
+636 EPET

>member
-71 LPKRTQKPTID
+71 LPKRTQKTGID
-82 AYIIEHRPLYIF
+82 ANIIEHRPLYIF

-99 AKIGLTPDDRTG
+99 AKIGLTPDDKTG
-111 RTRKSHE
+111 KARKSHE
-118 AFVKKNLEFF
+118 ALVKKNLEFF
-128 EGIDSEIA
+128 DGIDSEIA

-147 PENEMENE
+147 PENETENE

-161 KEYQGSCYI
+161 KEYQGSYYI
-170 FALDGR
+170 FALDGS

-197 AAAKAEEEAAESDD
+197 AAAETAESDD

-237 GNSAGAG
+237 GNSVGAV

-332 AVSENIYHKGQTGN
+332 AVSENIYYKGQTGN

-366 PNSSRICQKFM
+366 PNSSRICQKFI

-408 RINNEL
+408 RINKEL
-414 VSPKASARKKKD
+414 VSPNSAN
-426 SDESGAAKGSDLPI
+426 AI
-440 SPTLQ
+440 SPALQ
-445 SDMFQAILNGTN
+445 SDIFQAILNGTN

-469 VCTDSDPDGN
+469 VCTDSDTDSN
-479 DKTKINAVRAGLI
+479 NKIKINEVRAGLI

-497 RKARLNGDK
+497 RKARINGDK
-506 EEITMSLDKENKN
+506 EEITMTLNPENTN

-528 AVLEQIQ
+528 AVLEKIQ
-535 QEASTSKE
+535 LEATDV
-543 KLNRTIKDVYFS
+543 KLNRTIKDAYFS

-575 IRNAEKNNKSNAD
+575 LRKLKEGRAIYFSKLINEIMGKIKDSLPTNLSIMEK
-588 KYLAIMKE
+588 
-596 IIDKLNG
+596 G
-603 EFPSNLSLV
+603 EFQL
-612 DKGKFQIGYYQQRT
+612 GYFQQNKDFFAEQ
-626 RLNPYKNANG
+626 NKNE
-636 NKEPET
+636 EPET

>member
-1 MLIRSLCD
+1 
-9 YYDIQSA
+9 
-16 RGEAASDIMSEQ
+16 
-28 PVHWMVMLTPDGR
+28 
-41 VADIIDKR
+41 
-49 IEESVPQKNGKVK
+49 
-62 IVKKPIVVS
+62 
-71 LPKRTQKPTID
+71 
-82 AYIIEHRPLYIF
+82 
-94 GLNYD
+94 
-99 AKIGLTPDDRTG
+99 
-111 RTRKSHE
+111 
-118 AFVKKNLEFF
+118 
-128 EGIDSEIA
+128 
-136 RAYVNFIKNWV
+136 
-147 PENEMENE
+147 
-155 QLKKLG
+155 
-161 KEYQGSCYI
+161 
-170 FALDGR
+170 
-176 PECKLHKDKAV
+176 
-187 LAKYE
+187 
-192 KLMAK
+192 
-197 AAAKAEEEAAESDD
+197 
-211 GIMMCP
+211 
-217 IEGERLRA
+217 
-225 ARIHDKIKGIKG
+225 
-237 GNSAGAG
+237 
-244 LVNFNSSAFESYGKS
+244 
-259 QSMNSGI
+259 
-266 SEKAMKK
+266 
-273 YTSSLNKLLA
+273 
-283 DPMHHIYSDD
+283 
-293 MTVVFFAMKHDDKA
+293 
-307 ECDLFNG
+307 
-314 YLNSSNGVTEDST
+314 
-327 KADVK
+327 
-332 AVSENIYHKGQTGN
+332 
-346 AQALD
+346 
-351 KDVDNGVDFF
+351 
-361 VAGFT
+361 
-366 PNSSRICQKFM
+366 M

-426 SDESGAAKGSDLPI
+426 NDESGAAKGSDLPI

-469 VCTDSDPDGN
+469 VCTDSDTDSN
-479 DKTKINAVRAGLI
+479 NKIKINAVRAGLI

-596 IIDKLNG
+596 IIDKLDG

-626 RLNPYKNANG
+626 RLNPYKNAND

>member
-71 LPKRTQKPTID
+71 LPKRTQKTGID
-82 AYIIEHRPLYIF
+82 ANIIEHRPLYIF

-99 AKIGLTPDDRTG
+99 AKIGLTPDDKTG
-111 RTRKSHE
+111 KARKSHE
-118 AFVKKNLEFF
+118 AFVKKNLELFD
-128 EGIDSEIA
+128 GIDSEIA

-147 PENEMENE
+147 PENETENE

-161 KEYQGSCYI
+161 KEYQGSYYI
-170 FALDGR
+170 FALDGS

-192 KLMAK
+192 EIMAK
-197 AAAKAEEEAAESDD
+197 AAAETAESDD

-237 GNSAGAG
+237 GNSVGAV

-332 AVSENIYHKGQTGN
+332 AVSENIYYKGQTGN
-346 AQALD
+346 AQVLD

-408 RINNEL
+408 RINKEL
-414 VSPKASARKKKD
+414 VSPNSAN
-426 SDESGAAKGSDLPI
+426 AI
-440 SPTLQ
+440 SPALQ
-445 SDMFQAILNGTN
+445 SDIFQAILNGTN

-469 VCTDSDPDGN
+469 VCTDSDTDSN
-479 DKTKINAVRAGLI
+479 NKIKINEVRAGLI

-528 AVLEQIQ
+528 AVLEKIQ
-535 QEASTSKE
+535 LEATDV
-543 KLNRTIKDVYFS
+543 KLNRTIKDAYFS

-575 IRNAEKNNKSNAD
+575 LRKLKEGR
-588 KYLAIMKE
+588 AIDFSKLINE
-596 IIDKLNG
+596 IMGKIKDSL
-603 EFPSNLSLV
+603 PTNLSIME
-612 DKGKFQIGYYQQRT
+612 KGKFQLGYFQQ
-626 RLNPYKNANG
+626 NKDFFAEQNKNE
-636 NKEPET
+636 EPET

>member
-28 PVHWMVMLTPDGR
+28 PVHWMVMLTSDGR

-71 LPKRTQKPTID
+71 LPKRTQKTGID
-82 AYIIEHRPLYIF
+82 ANIIEHRPLYIF

-99 AKIGLTPDDRTG
+99 AKIGLTPDDKTG
-111 RTRKSHE
+111 KARKSHE

-128 EGIDSEIA
+128 DGIDSEIA

-147 PENEMENE
+147 PENETENE

-161 KEYQGSCYI
+161 KEYQGSYYI
-170 FALDGR
+170 FALDGS

-197 AAAKAEEEAAESDD
+197 AAAETAESDD

-225 ARIHDKIKGIKG
+225 ARILDKIKGIKG
-237 GNSAGAG
+237 GNSVGAV

-346 AQALD
+346 AQVLD
-351 KDVDNGVDFF
+351 DDVDNGVDFF

-408 RINNEL
+408 RINKEL
-414 VSPKASARKKKD
+414 VSPNSAN
-426 SDESGAAKGSDLPI
+426 AI
-440 SPTLQ
+440 SPALQ
-445 SDMFQAILNGTN
+445 SDIFQAILNGTN

-469 VCTDSDPDGN
+469 VCTDSDTEDNGFI
-479 DKTKINAVRAGLI
+479 KINAVRAGLI

-497 RKARLNGDK
+497 RKARINGDK
-506 EEITMSLDKENKN
+506 EEITMTLNPENTN

-528 AVLEQIQ
+528 AVLEKIQ
-535 QEASTSKE
+535 LEATDV
-543 KLNRTIKDVYFS
+543 KLNRTIKDAYFS

-575 IRNAEKNNKSNAD
+575 LRKLKEGRVIYFSKLINEIMGKIKDSLPTNLSIMEK
-588 KYLAIMKE
+588 
-596 IIDKLNG
+596 G
-603 EFPSNLSLV
+603 EFQL
-612 DKGKFQIGYYQQRT
+612 GYFQQNKDFFAEQ
-626 RLNPYKNANG
+626 NKNE
-636 NKEPET
+636 EPET

>member
-62 IVKKPIVVS
+62 IVKKPIVVP
-71 LPKRTQKPTID
+71 LPKRTQKTGID
-82 AYIIEHRPLYIF
+82 ANIIEHRPLYIF

-99 AKIGLTPDDRTG
+99 AKIGLTPDDKTG
-111 RTRKSHE
+111 KARKSHE

-128 EGIDSEIA
+128 DGIDSEIA

-147 PENEMENE
+147 PGNETENE

-161 KEYQGSCYI
+161 KEYQGSYYI
-170 FALDGR
+170 FALDGS

-197 AAAKAEEEAAESDD
+197 AAAETAESDD

-237 GNSAGAG
+237 GNSVGAV

-332 AVSENIYHKGQTGN
+332 AVSENIYYKGQTGN

-408 RINNEL
+408 RINKEL
-414 VSPKASARKKKD
+414 VSPNSAN
-426 SDESGAAKGSDLPI
+426 AI
-440 SPTLQ
+440 SPALQ
-445 SDMFQAILNGTN
+445 SDIFQAILNGTN

-469 VCTDSDPDGN
+469 VCTDSDTDSN
-479 DKTKINAVRAGLI
+479 NKIKINEVRAGLI

-497 RKARLNGDK
+497 RKARINGDK
-506 EEITMSLDKENKN
+506 EEITMTLNPENTN

-528 AVLEQIQ
+528 AVLEKIQ
-535 QEASTSKE
+535 LEATDV
-543 KLNRTIKDVYFS
+543 KLNRTIKDAYFS

-575 IRNAEKNNKSNAD
+575 LRKLKEGRAIYFSKLINEIMGKIKDSLPTNLSIMEK
-588 KYLAIMKE
+588 
-596 IIDKLNG
+596 G
-603 EFPSNLSLV
+603 EFQL
-612 DKGKFQIGYYQQRT
+612 GYFQQNKDFFAEQ
-626 RLNPYKNANG
+626 NKNE
-636 NKEPET
+636 EPET

>member
-28 PVHWMVMLTPDGR
+28 PVHWMVMLTSDGR

-71 LPKRTQKPTID
+71 LPKRTQKTGID
-82 AYIIEHRPLYIF
+82 ANIIEHRPLYIF

-99 AKIGLTPDDRTG
+99 AKIVLTPDDKTG
-111 RTRKSHE
+111 KARKSHE

-128 EGIDSEIA
+128 DGIDSEIA

-147 PENEMENE
+147 PENETENE

-161 KEYQGSCYI
+161 KEYQGSYYI
-170 FALDGR
+170 FALDGS

-197 AAAKAEEEAAESDD
+197 AAAETAESDD

-237 GNSAGAG
+237 GNSVGAV

-346 AQALD
+346 AQVLD
-351 KDVDNGVDFF
+351 DDVDNGVDFF

-408 RINNEL
+408 RINKEL
-414 VSPKASARKKKD
+414 VSPNSAN
-426 SDESGAAKGSDLPI
+426 AI
-440 SPTLQ
+440 SPALQ
-445 SDMFQAILNGTN
+445 SDIFQAILNGTN

-469 VCTDSDPDGN
+469 VCTDSDTEDNGFI
-479 DKTKINAVRAGLI
+479 KINAVRAGLI

-497 RKARLNGDK
+497 RKARINGDK
-506 EEITMSLDKENKN
+506 EEITMTLNPENTN

-528 AVLEQIQ
+528 AVLEKIQ
-535 QEASTSKE
+535 LEATDV
-543 KLNRTIKDVYFS
+543 KLNRTIKDAYFS

-575 IRNAEKNNKSNAD
+575 LRKLKEGRVIYFSKLINEIMGKIKDSLPTNLSIMEK
-588 KYLAIMKE
+588 
-596 IIDKLNG
+596 G
-603 EFPSNLSLV
+603 EFQL
-612 DKGKFQIGYYQQRT
+612 GYFQQNKDFFAEQ
-626 RLNPYKNANG
+626 NKNE
-636 NKEPET
+636 EPET

>member
-41 VADIIDKR
+41 VADIIDRR

-62 IVKKPIVVS
+62 IVKKPIVVP
-71 LPKRTQKPTID
+71 LPKRTQKTGID
-82 AYIIEHRPLYIF
+82 ANIIEHRPLYIF

-99 AKIGLTPDDRTG
+99 AKIGLTPDDKTG
-111 RTRKSHE
+111 KARKSHE
-118 AFVKKNLEFF
+118 AFIKKNLEFF
-128 EGIDSEIA
+128 DGIDSEIA

-147 PENEMENE
+147 PENDTENE

-161 KEYQGSCYI
+161 KEYQGSYYI

-192 KLMAK
+192 ELMAK
-197 AAAKAEEEAAESDD
+197 AAAETAESDD

-237 GNSAGAG
+237 GNSVGAV

-408 RINNEL
+408 RINKEL
-414 VSPKASARKKKD
+414 VSPNSAN
-426 SDESGAAKGSDLPI
+426 AI
-440 SPTLQ
+440 SPALQ

-469 VCTDSDPDGN
+469 VSTDSDTEDNGFI
-479 DKTKINAVRAGLI
+479 KINAVRAGLI

-497 RKARLNGDK
+497 RKARINGDK
-506 EEITMSLDKENKN
+506 EEITMTLNPENTN

-528 AVLEQIQ
+528 AVLEKIQ
-535 QEASTSKE
+535 LEATDV
-543 KLNRTIKDVYFS
+543 KLNRTIKDAYFS

-575 IRNAEKNNKSNAD
+575 LRKLKEGRAIYFSKLINEIMGKIKDSLPTNLSIMEK
-588 KYLAIMKE
+588 
-596 IIDKLNG
+596 G
-603 EFPSNLSLV
+603 EFQL
-612 DKGKFQIGYYQQRT
+612 GYFQQNKDFFAEQ
-626 RLNPYKNANG
+626 NKNE
-636 NKEPET
+636 EPET

>member
-16 RGEAASDIMSEQ
+16 RGETASDIMSEQ

-62 IVKKPIVVS
+62 IVKKPIVVP
-71 LPKRTQKPTID
+71 LPKRTQKTGID
-82 AYIIEHRPLYIF
+82 ANIIEHRPLYIF

-99 AKIGLTPDDRTG
+99 AKIGLTPDDKTG
-111 RTRKSHE
+111 KARKSHE

-128 EGIDSEIA
+128 DGIDSEIA

-197 AAAKAEEEAAESDD
+197 AAAETAESDD

-408 RINNEL
+408 RINKEL
-414 VSPKASARKKKD
+414 VSPNSAN
-426 SDESGAAKGSDLPI
+426 AI
-440 SPTLQ
+440 SPALQ

-469 VCTDSDPDGN
+469 VCTDSDTDSN
-479 DKTKINAVRAGLI
+479 NKIKINEVRAGLI

-497 RKARLNGDK
+497 RKSRINGDK
-506 EEITMSLDKENKN
+506 EEITMTLNPENTN

-528 AVLEQIQ
+528 AVLEKIQ
-535 QEASTSKE
+535 LEATDV
-543 KLNRTIKDVYFS
+543 KLNRTIKDAYFS

-596 IIDKLNG
+596 IIDKLDG

-612 DKGKFQIGYYQQRT
+612 DKGKFQVGYFHQNSYFFT
-626 RLNPYKNANG
+626 KKDKNE
-636 NKEPET
+636 EPET

>member
-28 PVHWMVMLTPDGR
+28 PVHWMVMLTSDGR

-71 LPKRTQKPTID
+71 LPKRTQKTGID
-82 AYIIEHRPLYIF
+82 ANIIEHRPLYIF

-99 AKIGLTPDDRTG
+99 AKIGLTPDDKTG
-111 RTRKSHE
+111 KARKSHE

-128 EGIDSEIA
+128 DGIDSEIA

-147 PENEMENE
+147 PENETENE

-161 KEYQGSCYI
+161 KEYQGSYYI
-170 FALDGR
+170 FALDGS

-197 AAAKAEEEAAESDD
+197 AAAETAESDD

-237 GNSAGAG
+237 GNSVGAV

-259 QSMNSGI
+259 QSMNGGI

-346 AQALD
+346 AQVLD
-351 KDVDNGVDFF
+351 DDVDNGVDFF

-408 RINNEL
+408 RINKEL
-414 VSPKASARKKKD
+414 VSPNSAN
-426 SDESGAAKGSDLPI
+426 AI
-440 SPTLQ
+440 SPALQ
-445 SDMFQAILNGTN
+445 SDIFQAILNGTN

-469 VCTDSDPDGN
+469 VCTDSDTEDNGFI
-479 DKTKINAVRAGLI
+479 KINAVRAGLI

-497 RKARLNGDK
+497 RKARINGDK
-506 EEITMSLDKENKN
+506 EEITMTLNPENTN

-528 AVLEQIQ
+528 AVLEKIQ
-535 QEASTSKE
+535 LEATDV
-543 KLNRTIKDVYFS
+543 KLNRTIKDAYFS

-575 IRNAEKNNKSNAD
+575 LRKLKEGRVIYFSKLINEIMGKIKDSLPTNLSIMEK
-588 KYLAIMKE
+588 
-596 IIDKLNG
+596 G
-603 EFPSNLSLV
+603 EFQL
-612 DKGKFQIGYYQQRT
+612 GYFQQNKDFFAEQ
-626 RLNPYKNANG
+626 NKNE
-636 NKEPET
+636 EPET

>member
-41 VADIIDKR
+41 VTDIIDKR
-49 IEESVPQKNGKVK
+49 IEESVPQKNGKAK
-62 IVKKPIVVS
+62 IVKKPIVVP
-71 LPKRTQKPTID
+71 LPKRTQKTGID
-82 AYIIEHRPLYIF
+82 ANIIEHRPLYIF

-99 AKIGLTPDDRTG
+99 AKIGLTPDDKTG
-111 RTRKSHE
+111 KARKSHE

-147 PENEMENE
+147 PENETENE

-161 KEYQGSCYI
+161 KEYQGSYYI
-170 FALDGR
+170 FALDGS

-192 KLMAK
+192 ELMAK
-197 AAAKAEEEAAESDD
+197 AAAETAESDD

-237 GNSAGAG
+237 GNSVGAV

-351 KDVDNGVDFF
+351 DDVDNGVDFF

-408 RINNEL
+408 RINKEL
-414 VSPKASARKKKD
+414 VSPNSAN
-426 SDESGAAKGSDLPI
+426 AI
-440 SPTLQ
+440 SPALQ

-469 VCTDSDPDGN
+469 VSTDSDTEDNGFI
-479 DKTKINAVRAGLI
+479 KINAVRAGLI

-497 RKARLNGDK
+497 RKARINGDK
-506 EEITMSLDKENKN
+506 EEITMTLNPENTN

-528 AVLEQIQ
+528 AVLEKIQ
-535 QEASTSKE
+535 LEATDV
-543 KLNRTIKDVYFS
+543 KLNRTIKDAYFS

-575 IRNAEKNNKSNAD
+575 LRKLKEGRAIYFSKLINEIMGKIKDSLPTNLSIMEK
-588 KYLAIMKE
+588 
-596 IIDKLNG
+596 G
-603 EFPSNLSLV
+603 EFQL
-612 DKGKFQIGYYQQRT
+612 GYFQQNKDFFAEQ
-626 RLNPYKNANG
+626 NKNE
-636 NKEPET
+636 EPET

>member
-41 VADIIDKR
+41 VADIIDRR

-99 AKIGLTPDDRTG
+99 AKIGLTPDDKTDKA
-111 RTRKSHE
+111 RKSHE

-128 EGIDSEIA
+128 DGIDSEIA

-147 PENEMENE
+147 PENETENE
-155 QLKKLG
+155 QLKMLG

-197 AAAKAEEEAAESDD
+197 AAAETAESDD

-237 GNSAGAG
+237 GNSVGAV

-332 AVSENIYHKGQTGN
+332 AVSENIYYKGQTGN

-351 KDVDNGVDFF
+351 DDVDNGVDFF

-366 PNSSRICQKFM
+366 PNGSRICQKFM

-408 RINNEL
+408 RINKEL
-414 VSPKASARKKKD
+414 VSPNSAN
-426 SDESGAAKGSDLPI
+426 AI
-440 SPTLQ
+440 SPALQ
-445 SDMFQAILNGTN
+445 SDIFQAILNGTN

-464 TVVRR
+464 TAVRR
-469 VCTDSDPDGN
+469 VCTDSDTDSN
-479 DKTKINAVRAGLI
+479 NKIKINEVRAGLI

-497 RKARLNGDK
+497 RKARINGDK
-506 EEITMSLDKENKN
+506 EEITMTLNPENTN

-528 AVLEQIQ
+528 AVLEKIQ
-535 QEASTSKE
+535 LEATDV
-543 KLNRTIKDVYFS
+543 KLNRTIKDAYFS

-575 IRNAEKNNKSNAD
+575 LRKLKEGRAIYFSKLINEIMGKIKDSLPTNLSIMEK
-588 KYLAIMKE
+588 
-596 IIDKLNG
+596 G
-603 EFPSNLSLV
+603 EFQL
-612 DKGKFQIGYYQQRT
+612 GYFQQNKDFFAEQ
-626 RLNPYKNANG
+626 NKNE
-636 NKEPET
+636 EPET

>member
-62 IVKKPIVVS
+62 SVKKPIVVP
-71 LPKRTQKPTID
+71 LPKRTQKTGID
-82 AYIIEHRPLYIF
+82 ANIIEHRPLYIF

-99 AKIGLTPDDRTG
+99 AKIGLTPDDKTDKA
-111 RTRKSHE
+111 RKSHE

-128 EGIDSEIA
+128 DGIDSEIA

-147 PENEMENE
+147 PENETENE

-161 KEYQGSCYI
+161 KEYQGSYYI
-170 FALDGR
+170 FALDGS

-192 KLMAK
+192 EIMAK
-197 AAAKAEEEAAESDD
+197 AAAEAAESDD

-237 GNSAGAG
+237 GNSVGAV

-307 ECDLFNG
+307 ECDLFSD
-314 YLNSSNGVTEDST
+314 YLNSSNAVTEDST

-351 KDVDNGVDFF
+351 DDVDNGVDFF

-366 PNSSRICQKFM
+366 PNGSRICQKFM

-408 RINNEL
+408 RINKEL
-414 VSPKASARKKKD
+414 VSPNSAN
-426 SDESGAAKGSDLPI
+426 AI
-440 SPTLQ
+440 SPALQ
-445 SDMFQAILNGTN
+445 SDIFQAILNGTN

-469 VCTDSDPDGN
+469 VCTDSDTDSN
-479 DKTKINAVRAGLI
+479 NKIKINEVRAGLI

-528 AVLEQIQ
+528 AVLEKIQ
-535 QEASTSKE
+535 LEATDV
-543 KLNRTIKDVYFS
+543 KLNRTIKDAYFS

-575 IRNAEKNNKSNAD
+575 LRKLKEGRVIYFSKLINE
-588 KYLAIMKE
+588 IMGK
-596 IIDKLNG
+596 IKDSL
-603 EFPSNLSLV
+603 PTNLSIME
-612 DKGKFQIGYYQQRT
+612 KGKFQLGYFQQ
-626 RLNPYKNANG
+626 NKDFFAEQNKNE
-636 NKEPET
+636 EPET